1 MNCNLP
7 QTELW
12 NGEGRDSEGYHF
24 VSSVLTVPLLI
35 LCLHYNKTKNY
46 FCNLHV
52 GSEFSVCIVGLVW
65 QLMRAYTLSILRQ
78 LAGGD
83 SLINDAAIIEWA
95 NAKVTIPNTMYCV
108 LKTQCIIPH
117 LKNTLSSFLQKF
129 CDILHLV
136 MHYGNKLSDVG
147 QPFNCIVLHFSVE
160 GGREKEQL

>member
-1 MNCNLP
+1 MGLYTADEIKVHYINCNLP
-7 QTELW
+7 QTELK
-12 NGEGRDSEGYHF
+12 NGKRRDSEGYHF
-24 VSSVLTVPLLI
+24 VTSVPTVPLLI
-35 LCLHYNKTKNY
+35 LCLSHNKTKNY

-117 LKNTLSSFLQKF
+117 LKNTLSSFGFVFFLQKF

-147 QPFNCIVLHFSVE
+147 
-160 GGREKEQL
+160 